1 MPTAR
6 DPAFAQAIHPGHAF
20 LLAAGVPAYLGA
32 LLSDWAYRSSYEIQW
47 SNFASW
53 LLVGGL
59 VFSIA
64 ALVWAIASFLRGRRV
79 RHAVLYLLLSLATVV
94 LAFFDALVH
103 ARDAW
108 AMMPAGLLLSAL
120 VTLTAAAATVVGFSS
135 LRAGGVP

>member
-1 MPTAR
+1 MPTFR
-6 DPAFAQAIHPGHAF
+6 DPVRAETIHPAHAF
-20 LLAAGVPAYLGA
+20 LLAAGVPAFLGA

-59 VFSIA
+59 VFSTA
-64 ALVWAIASFLRGRRV
+64 ALAWALVAFLRGRGV
-79 RHAVLYLLLSLATVV
+79 RHRLLYLLLLLATVV

-108 AMMPAGLLLSAL
+108 AMMPAGLMLSAL
-120 VTLTAAAATVVGFSS
+120 VTVTAAAATVVGFSS
-135 LRAGGVP
+135 LRTGGEP